1 MFIIGDIVRAKSGRI
16 GNGMYG
22 TVEIGPENKLYV
34 IDNENSPEICLEG
47 NEHLFTIVGNIRD
60 SNGSSKLL
68 DRHYSDNI
76 NIEDLR
82 NFYIKYQND
91 VTRTFDEFLFS
102 RFGELKYDIRREA
115 FINVLLK
122 TLKEKYPDFI
132 FINEGVPD
140 DSRSIGIGVY
150 NIPDEIFGRKLTS
163 DFRSIEDELYDIS
176 DDFSEY
182 DFDVLFFTR
191 NVSTTKEHYKNILEK
206 YSKDK

>member
-1 MFIIGDIVRAKSGRI
+1 MFNIGDIVRAKSGRI

-22 TVEIGPENKLYV
+22 TIEIGPDNELYV
-34 IDNENSPEICLEG
+34 IDNENSPELCLKG
-47 NEHLFTIVGNIRD
+47 NEHLFSAVGNVLD
-60 SNGSSKLL
+60 GNGSSKLL

-102 RFGELKYDIRREA
+102 MFGELKYDIKREA
-115 FINVLLK
+115 FINILLK

-150 NIPDEIFGRKLTS
+150 NIPDEIYNRTLKLNL
-163 DFRSIEDELYDIS
+163 RSIEDELYDLS
-176 DDFSEY
+176 NKFLPDE
-182 DFDVLFFTR
+182 FDVLFFTR
-191 NVSTTKEHYKNILEK
+191 SKSVTIEHYSHILEK
-206 YSKDK
+206 YL